1 MAIVSIKAQSFSF
14 DHPNCQVRVKSF
26 PKKLQYLKSTL
37 NEEFSKRNFQSLP
50 MKDNKRVLPGDMYLD
65 LEVVKLPS
73 KLYHPCLVKIKFK
86 VAKNRNPSTSDE
98 TIFQKEIKRTFP
110 RVTLNGKERCK
121 KALKD
126 SFVHIPYCKKL

>member
-1 MAIVSIKAQSFSF
+1 MTTVSLKAQSFSF
-14 DHPNCQVRVKSF
+14 DHPNCQVRLKSF
-26 PKKLQYLKSTL
+26 PKDQQYLRSTL
-37 NEEFSKRNFQSLP
+37 SEELSKRNFESLP
-50 MKDNKRVLPGDMYLD
+50 MKDDKRVLPGDMYFN

-86 VAKNRNPSTSDE
+86 VAKNRNPSASDK